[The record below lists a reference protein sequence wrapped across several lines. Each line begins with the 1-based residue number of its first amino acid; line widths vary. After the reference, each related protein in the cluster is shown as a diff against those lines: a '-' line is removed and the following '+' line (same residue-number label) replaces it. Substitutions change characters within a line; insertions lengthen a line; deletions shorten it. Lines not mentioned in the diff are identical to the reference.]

1 MKHIHTFEEFL
12 NESNRSKRGNNKIN
26 FLKDSTSEVDHTRLV
41 KWMGKNIDSNKYY
54 FEKSKT
60 VGYWILDVEKLSEGE
75 LKDLLQYLDSEK
87 YKFST
92 QIWLPAYESEI
103 NEGAT
108 PRLLKSAG
116 QNLAR
121 QVKGIKNYTEEQL
134 KDRLLSTPVARM
146 LSDDEILT
154 VLDHAK
160 KELGMNESR
169 DDRGAMEFNKSML
182 DMEDE
187 VKKHSK
193 PNWKK
198 FEKSSGEFWKEL
210 NVESWADAFEKDSAS
225 CMSFKEELESY
236 LR

>member
-193 PNWKK
+193 HNWKK